1 MERKTLNDKLILLT
15 NDDGHFAPGLK
26 ALEKEISELAETMT
40 VAPDREQSAAS
51 HSLTLQRPL
60 RINKLAENRYSV
72 DGTPTDAVM
81 IAVHALLKG
90 RQPDLLIS
98 GINRGPNMGDDI
110 TYSGTVAAAIEGS
123 IIGIPS
129 IAVSLTDWDTDN
141 YLPAASAVRKI
152 VRQLWDWPFPDCNL
166 LNINIPYLGS
176 DKYKGAKI
184 TKLGKRV
191 YNDIIVEK
199 TDPRGK
205 RYYWIGGE
213 PEWFEVDGSDYS
225 AVNAGYISITP
236 IGIDMTSRKTYEN
249 FSHLN
254 LHI

>member
-1 MERKTLNDKLILLT
+1 MTTKTSNDKLILLT

-26 ALEKEISELAETMT
+26 ALEKEISKIAETIT

-60 RINKLAENRYSV
+60 RINQLAENRYSV

-90 RQPDLLIS
+90 RKPDMLIS
-98 GINRGPNMGDDI
+98 GINRGPNMGDDV

-129 IAVSLTDWDTDN
+129 IAVSLNDWDTDD
-141 YLPAASAVRKI
+141 YLPAAQAVGTI
-152 VRQLWDWPFPDCNL
+152 VGQLWKWPFPDCNI
-166 LNINIPYLGS
+166 LNVNIPYLGG

-236 IGIDMTSRKTYEN
+236 LGIDMTSRKTFED
-249 FSHLN
+249 FSELEFKV
-254 LHI
+254 

>member
-1 MERKTLNDKLILLT
+1 MAINRHDKLILLT
-15 NDDGHFAPGLK
+15 NDDGYLAPGLR
-26 ALEKEISELAETMT
+26 ALEREIRKLAKVVT

-60 RINKLAENRYSV
+60 RINRYSGNRYSV

-90 RQPDLLIS
+90 RKPDLLIS
-98 GINRGPNMGDDI
+98 GINHGPNMGDDI

-123 IIGIPS
+123 ILGIKS
-129 IAVSLTDWDTDN
+129 IAVSMTDWDAEDFV
-141 YLPAASAVRKI
+141 PAARAVRKL
-152 VRQLWDWPFPDCNL
+152 VRQFDIWPFEECRL
-166 LNINIPYLGS
+166 LNINIPNLGG
-176 DKYKGAKI
+176 DKFRGARI

-205 RYYWIGGE
+205 QYYWIGGE
-213 PEWFEVDGSDYS
+213 PEWFEMDGSDYTCI
-225 AVNAGYISITP
+225 NAGYISITP
-236 IGIDMTSRKTYEN
+236 LDIDMTCHST
-249 FSHLN
+249 FSAHAGMKLRV
-254 LHI
+254 